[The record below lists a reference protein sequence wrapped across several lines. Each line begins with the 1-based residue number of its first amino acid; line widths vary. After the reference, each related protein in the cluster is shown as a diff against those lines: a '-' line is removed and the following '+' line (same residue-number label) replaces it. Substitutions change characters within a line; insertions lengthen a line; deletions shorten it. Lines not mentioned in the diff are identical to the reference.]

1 MEKLE
6 NNSNYPIILFVY
18 NRLDH
23 TKKVIKAL
31 SKNKEFNQSPFYI
44 FSDNSKESKDI
55 EAVNQVRNYIEII
68 GHPHKEIIHR
78 KENFG
83 INRNFME
90 GITQVLK
97 IYLAVIIIDDD
108 TIVSPFFLKFM
119 NDGLDKYKDEKKIG
133 AICGYAPNFL
143 RKHSEDTFFMYK
155 GASWGWAVWER
166 SWRDFTYQY
175 KVYWDQIVKKNKQDL
190 ITYNGNLFWVKDK
203 LSVIDIQF
211 SMYMIL
217 NDMLVLS
224 PTRSLVN
231 TIGSDGTGVNTPK
244 SNNHKTKLLL
254 EPIALED
261 IDIIDNT
268 NIRNKFNYYYKKKYI
283 KHKIIVAIK
292 RFFRI
297 SKKKE

>member
-18 NRLDH
+18 NRLVH

-55 EAVNQVRNYIEII
+55 EAVNQVRNYIQTID
-68 GHPHKEIIHR
+68 HPNKTIIHR

-97 IYLAVIIIDDD
+97 TYSAVIIIDDD

-119 NDGLDKYKDEKKIG
+119 NDSLEKYKDQKNVG
-133 AICGYAPNFL
+133 AINGYSPMFL
-143 RKHSEDTFFMYK
+143 SKMKQETYFMYK
-155 GASWGWAVWER
+155 AASWGWAVWKR
-166 SWRDFTYQY
+166 SWSGFTYQH
-175 KVYWDQIVKKNKQDL
+175 KVYWEEIVKKNKEDL

-203 LSVIDIQF
+203 LSIIDIQF
-211 SMYMIL
+211 KMYMIL
-217 NDMLVLS
+217 NNMLVLS
-224 PTRSLVN
+224 PTRSLVI
-231 TIGSDGTGVNTPK
+231 TIGNDGTGINTPK
-244 SNNHKTKLLL
+244 SNNHKSTLTLD
-254 EPIALED
+254 PINLED
-261 IDIIDNT
+261 IEIKENIVIRKKFDNY
-268 NIRNKFNYYYKKKYI
+268 FKKKYI
-283 KHKIIVAIK
+283 KHKMIEAIK
-292 RFFRI
+292 NFFRI
-297 SKKKE
+297 RKK